1 MKKYFL
7 LISAVIL
14 LALVGCQKDDNNII
28 TPSTDEYT
36 LYKSGDI
43 ISGQYIVLF
52 EQDAVGI
59 KSRGAEY
66 QVNLERVS
74 NKAYYMLKN
83 LNVEE
88 PKLLYIYASAI
99 EGFAINLTESEA
111 DILRKQPGI
120 KVYHDKVVVLEKP
133 SPDPVLPPPQTIPY
147 GILRVGGPVVYTGTN
162 KAWIIDTGIDL
173 DHPDL
178 NVNQTLGKNMFDES
192 IPPEDDNGHGSHCAG
207 IVAAKDD
214 TIGVVGVAAGA
225 EVVPVKVLDRRGFGP
240 WSVIIAGI
248 DYVASTAEPGDV
260 ANLSLGGSIYEP
272 VDLAVINLGDAGIY
286 VSLAAGNSRK
296 DANNY
301 SPARVNGEN
310 IYTVS
315 ACDKYD
321 VWAYF
326 SNYGNPPIDFCAPG
340 VYVYSTYKNGGYA
353 TMSGTS
359 MSAPHVS
366 GLLLITNG
374 NVSYDGYVINDP
386 DGNPDPIAHKGTT
399 IIKKYR
405 WKSG

>member
-1 MKKYFL
+1 
-7 LISAVIL
+7 
-14 LALVGCQKDDNNII
+14 
-28 TPSTDEYT
+28 
-36 LYKSGDI
+36 
-43 ISGQYIVLF
+43 
-52 EQDAVGI
+52 
-59 KSRGAEY
+59 
-66 QVNLERVS
+66 
-74 NKAYYMLKN
+74 
-83 LNVEE
+83 
-88 PKLLYIYASAI
+88 
-99 EGFAINLTESEA
+99 
-111 DILRKQPGI
+111 
-120 KVYHDKVVVLEKP
+120 
-133 SPDPVLPPPQTIPY
+133 
-147 GILRVGGPVVYTGTN
+147 
-162 KAWIIDTGIDL
+162 
-173 DHPDL
+173 
-178 NVNQTLGKNMFDES
+178 MFDES

-214 TIGVVGVAAGA
+214 TIGVIGVAAGA

-248 DYVASTAEPGDV
+248 DYVASTAVPGDV